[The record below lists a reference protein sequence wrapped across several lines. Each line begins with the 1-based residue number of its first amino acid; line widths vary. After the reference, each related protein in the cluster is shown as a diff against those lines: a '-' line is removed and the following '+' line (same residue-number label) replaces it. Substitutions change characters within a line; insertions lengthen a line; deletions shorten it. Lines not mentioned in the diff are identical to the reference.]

1 MTSCLLVRRKLLKQF
16 HGLDENFPIY
26 YNDVDLSLRMSR
38 ANWKTRYLPDA
49 RVFHRRGAST
59 GQVKPKMIWEAHRS
73 LFRFLRKHDRSG
85 FFWLK
90 SVLLLPML
98 ELTALVR
105 VICYRLSHRGRT
117 GHVAACVTPA
127 VDGSTV
133 RTDTPAVKRIR
144 RTVLEL
150 LIARCP
156 EVAIL
161 RELGERLGV
170 GEPPYPLED
179 ETCFLCGIC
188 VRACREI
195 VGAEAIGFADRG
207 AASEVLPPFAMPSA
221 RCISCGTCTTVC
233 PARTFELSK
242 VDAVRT
248 MHGDSDDVRTRT
260 CVVCDEHYTGS

>member
-1 MTSCLLVRRKLLKQF
+1 MVSFRMNRRTLKVED
-16 HGLDENFPIY
+16 GTTVLEAARDAGIY
-26 YNDVDLSLRMSR
+26 IPTLCYHPALESV
-38 ANWKTRYLPDA
+38 
-49 RVFHRRGAST
+49 GACRLCI
-59 GQVKPKMIWEAHRS
+59 VE
-73 LFRFLRKHDRSG
+73 
-85 FFWLK
+85 
-90 SVLLLPML
+90 
-98 ELTALVR
+98 
-105 VICYRLSHRGRT
+105 LSHRGRT

-133 RTDTPAVKRIR
+133 KTDTPAVKRIR
-144 RTVLEL
+144 KAVLEL

-161 RELGERLGV
+161 RELGERLGM

-242 VDAVRT
+242 VDAVGT
-248 MHGDSDDVRTRT
+248 MHGDSDDVRTRK